1 VFAGRITYILLAS
14 MTSIHI
20 RFLALGN
27 TELLPQNVVVAL
39 IPSEERTL
47 SISSCKEK

>member
-1 VFAGRITYILLAS
+1 LQEELTYIPLVS

-20 RFLALGN
+20 GFLALDN
-27 TELLPQNVVVAL
+27 TELLPQNVAVAL
-39 IPSEERTL
+39 IPCGERTF